1 MKQRDRRRKM
11 AKASMRK
18 LTTNRWPFSIQ
29 KLVETWDA
37 DVLNEIDNQTTDG
50 QAVYEWA
57 EEYPPLAT

>member
-18 LTTNRWPFSIQ
+18 LTANRWPFSIQ
-29 KLVETWDA
+29 KLIETWDA
-37 DVLNEIDNQTTDG
+37 DVLNENDHQATDDRTT
-50 QAVYEWA
+50 YEWA

>member
-29 KLVETWDA
+29 KLIDTWDA
-37 DVLNEIDNQTTDG
+37 DVLNEVDHHTPAG
-50 QAVYEWA
+50 RAVKEWA
-57 EEYPPLAT
+57 ERSPPLAT

>member
-1 MKQRDRRRKM
+1 
-11 AKASMRK
+11 MRK

-29 KLVETWDA
+29 KLIDTWDA